1 MKILKEILSS
11 RKRSLEEQKKIVPLA
26 RLKGL
31 LEKPLAA
38 PRFAEVLASP
48 GVHLIAELKK
58 ASPSAGL
65 IRKDFDVIALAK
77 DYARGGAGCL
87 SVLTEEEF
95 FQGSVS
101 YLDKIR
107 KNVALP
113 LLRKDFIIDAYQ
125 LYESKAHG
133 ADAVLLIA
141 AILTKQEIKDFV
153 GLCRRLKLD
162 AVCEVHS
169 REELKAACDSGAGI
183 IGINSRDLGDFSLN
197 LKILPA
203 LLKKIPK
210 NRLSILESGIKTL
223 EDLAFVKNLKP
234 NAVLIG
240 EGLMRPR
247 DVARA
252 TRRFVEFLEDR

>member
-1 MKILKEILSS
+1 MKILREILSS
-11 RKRSLEEQKKIVPLA
+11 RKKSLEEQKKIVPLV

-31 LEKPLAA
+31 LEKPLSA
-38 PRFAEVLASP
+38 PRFAAVLASP

-65 IRKDFDVIALAK
+65 IRKDFDALTLAK
-77 DYARGGAGCL
+77 SYAQGGASVL
-87 SVLTEEEF
+87 SVLTEERF
-95 FQGSVS
+95 FKGSIS

-107 KNVALP
+107 KNVSLP

-141 AILTKQEIKDFV
+141 AILTKKEINDFIA
-153 GLCRRLKLD
+153 LCRRLKLD
-162 AVCEVHS
+162 VVCEVHS
-169 REELKAACDSGAGI
+169 QEEMKVACDSGAGI
-183 IGINSRDLGDFSLN
+183 IGLNSRDLNDFSLD

-210 NRLSILESGIKTL
+210 NKLSILESGIKTL
-223 EDLAFVKNLKP
+223 EDLAYVKNLKP

-240 EGLMRPR
+240 EGLMRER
-247 DVARA
+247 DVASA
-252 TRRFVEFLEDR
+252 TRRFVVFLAK